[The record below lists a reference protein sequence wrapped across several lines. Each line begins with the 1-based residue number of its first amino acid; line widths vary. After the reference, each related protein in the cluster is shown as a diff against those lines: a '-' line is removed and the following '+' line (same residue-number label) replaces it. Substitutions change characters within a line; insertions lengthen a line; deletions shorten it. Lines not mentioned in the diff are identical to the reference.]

1 MNLDPTVL
9 SYSFD
14 PGSDSTKYVIE
25 TAFDDARGERRTCTV
40 ARRYSMFL
48 ELHASIAPQLALPHK
63 LPAKKK
69 LLNTEKVKKQRVD
82 RLQDYLCR
90 AVAAAGPRPPR
101 ALALF
106 LGVPEMTEAQLAE
119 SVVAEDARFFDSDDA
134 AADAS
139 WRRGVSI
146 EFLVA
151 FTNAH
156 GCWDAR
162 TDEVV
167 RDVIRPA
174 TAAARCRYVDLPA
187 VAAAAAVGPAATFV
201 CHCWGAQW
209 GTLVAALADGAA
221 DRSRRVWIDVFAVR
235 AQFGAQFVRV
245 AQFGAQ
251 FHRDPPIS
259 LVAGAAVA
267 RRRRRRKLRRRHPPL
282 RLSGVR
288 PRSGARCRRA
298 APQRRE
304 QGGARRRA
312 AADRRARAPR
322 DMPPL
327 VRPPCRA
334 RRPRAPPPA
343 ARHASVFTLAA
354 AAAAALGVSPS

>member
-106 LGVPEMTEAQLAE
+106 LGVPEMTEAQLAA

-235 AQFGAQFVRV
+235 AQFGAHCIRV

-251 FHRDPPIS
+251 FYRDPPIS
-259 LVAGAAVA
+259 L
-267 RRRRRRKLRRRHPPL
+267 
-282 RLSGVR
+282 SSQVR
-288 PRSGARCRRA
+288 QWPG
-298 APQRRE
+298 
-304 QGGARRRA
+304 A
-312 AADRRARAPR
+312 AADANFDGVILRCASLAFVHEAARAADVHRLNDANRAERGVGLLPIAARARLAICR
-322 DMPPL
+322 L
-327 VRPPCRA
+327 WCVRPPR
-334 RRPRAPPPA
+334 PA
-343 ARHASVFTLAA
+343 AREPRRPPRVTPAFTLAA
-354 AAAAALGVSPS
+354 AAAAAPGVSPS

>member
-119 SVVAEDARFFDSDDA
+119 SVVAEDARFFDSADA

-235 AQFGAQFVRV
+235 QWPGNGADLDFRGVIGRS
-245 AQFGAQ
+245 AAT
-251 FHRDPPIS
+251 
-259 LVAGAAVA
+259 LVAVAPVEGALTGGFMGNPDDREAFVASAEYTEGAAKVLA
-267 RRRRRRKLRRRHPPL
+267 FC
-282 RLSGVR
+282 RLWCLS
-288 PRSGARCRRA
+288 
-298 APQRRE
+298 
-304 QGGARRRA
+304 
-312 AADRRARAPR
+312 
-322 DMPPL
+322 L
-327 VRPPCRA
+327 I
-334 RRPRAPPPA
+334 
-343 ARHASVFTLAA
+343 HI
-354 AAAAALGVSPS
+354 

>member
-235 AQFGAQFVRV
+235 QWPG
-245 AQFGAQ
+245 
-251 FHRDPPIS
+251 
-259 LVAGAAVA
+259 
-267 RRRRRRKLRRRHPPL
+267 
-282 RLSGVR
+282 
-288 PRSGARCRRA
+288 
-298 APQRRE
+298 
-304 QGGARRRA
+304 A
-312 AADRRARAPR
+312 AADANFDGVILRCASLAFVHEAARAADVQRLNEANRAERGVGLLPIAARARLAICR
-322 DMPPL
+322 L
-327 VRPPCRA
+327 WCVRPP
-334 RRPRAPPPA
+334 RP
-343 ARHASVFTLAA
+343 
-354 AAAAALGVSPS
+354 

>member
-235 AQFGAQFVRV
+235 AQFGAHCIR
-245 AQFGAQ
+245 A
-251 FHRDPPIS
+251 I
-259 LVAGAAVA
+259 
-267 RRRRRRKLRRRHPPL
+267 
-282 RLSGVR
+282 
-288 PRSGARCRRA
+288 RRA
-298 APQRRE
+298 ILSRSAHLSRHRCGSGPAPPPTQTST
-304 QGGARRRA
+304 ASSCAAPLWPSSTKRRA
-312 AADRRARAPR
+312 LPTCSASTRRARR
-322 DMPPL
+322 S
-327 VRPPCRA
+327 
-334 RRPRAPPPA
+334 A
-343 ARHASVFTLAA
+343 A
-354 AAAAALGVSPS
+354 